1 MLKEAVFH
9 RPEGPYAHPAGP
21 RALRVRLRAKRG
33 DLSSCHLFHGDRYQG
48 EEEGDILR
56 LEKAGSDELFDW
68 FEGVIPSATRRLR
81 YVFYLEGKEG
91 GLWYGERGFAADRRE
106 AGAFQYPYICEGD
119 LFRVPDWARDGIV
132 YQIFPDRFCNGDKE
146 NDPEGTEPWSAA
158 ARPRPNSF
166 YGGDLRGIIE
176 KLPYLEA
183 LGVNVLYLTPIFLS
197 PSNHKYDT
205 ADYYRVDPAFGDA
218 KILKELVRRAHRRG
232 IRVLLDAVFNHAG
245 YGFFAFQDVLQRGA
259 ASPYADWFFIEDF
272 PVVTTPRPNYETF
285 ANGVWTMPKLNTAHP
300 EVRAYLLDVAEY
312 WTREAEIDGWRL
324 DVANEVD
331 HRFWRAFRDRVKGV
345 NPEALIVGEIWHDA
359 GPWLQGDQFDSVMN
373 YLFRDA
379 VLDFF
384 AAGRIGADRFDALLT
399 RIRMMY
405 PEPAYFAMFNL
416 LGSHDTERFLTAC
429 GGRLERMRLA
439 VLFQMTYPGMPMI
452 YYGDEVGMRGGPDPD
467 CRRPMVWE
475 EEKQNREL
483 LAHYRK
489 LIALRKALRPLR
501 RGDFRTWLVDPLRNL
516 YGFVRREGESCV
528 GVLLNNSPHEHR
540 VEVDLHPFGGAE
552 KLRDALSG
560 RTAEAAG
567 RSRLTWM
574 MAPFQG
580 VILTPV
586 GQTM

>member
-9 RPEGPYAHPAGP
+9 RPEGAYAHPAGP
-21 RALRVRLRAKRG
+21 RELRVRLRAKRG
-33 DLSSCHLFHGDRYQG
+33 DLVACHLLHGDRYDG
-48 EEEGDILR
+48 EEGQLLR

-68 FEGVIPSATRRLR
+68 FEGVIPSATRRIR
-81 YVFYLEGKEG
+81 YVFYLEGAES
-91 GLWYGERGFAADRRE
+91 GLWYGERGLSPDRGE
-106 AGAFQYPYICEGD
+106 AGVFQYPYICEGD
-119 LFRVPDWARDGIV
+119 LFRVPEWAQDGIV
-132 YQIFPDRFCNGDKE
+132 YQIFPDRFCNGDKG
-146 NDPEGTEPWSAA
+146 NDPEGTEPWGSEV
-158 ARPRPNSF
+158 RPRPDSF
-166 YGGDLRGIIE
+166 YGGDLQGIIE

-183 LGVNVLYLTPIFLS
+183 LGVNVIYLTPIFQS

-205 ADYYRVDPAFGDA
+205 TDYYRVDPAFGDA
-218 KILKELVRRAHRRG
+218 ETLKELVRRAHRRG

-245 YGFFAFQDVLQRGA
+245 YGFFAFQDVLEKGA
-259 ASPYADWFFIEDF
+259 DSPYADWFFIEGF
-272 PVVTTPRPNYETF
+272 PVVTKPHPNYETF
-285 ANGVWTMPKLNTAHP
+285 ADGVWTMPKLNTAHP
-300 EVRAYLLDVAEY
+300 DVRAYLLDVAEY

-384 AAGRIGADRFDALLT
+384 AAGRIGPDRFDALLT
-399 RIRMMY
+399 RSRMLY
-405 PEPAYFAMFNL
+405 PDQANFAMFNL

-452 YYGDEVGMRGGPDPD
+452 YYGDEVGMCGQTDPD

-483 LAHYRK
+483 LAFYRK
-489 LIALRKALRPLR
+489 LTTIRKELRPLR
-501 RGDFRTWLVDPLRNL
+501 RGDFRTWLIDPLRNL
-516 YGFVRREGESCV
+516 YGFVRQDGGECV

-540 VEVDLHPFGGAE
+540 IDVDLHPFGKAE

-560 RTAEAAG
+560 KTVDAAG
-567 RSRLTWM
+567 RSRLSWVLP
-574 MAPFQG
+574 PFQG
-580 VILTPV
+580 AILTSV
-586 GQTM
+586 E

>member
-132 YQIFPDRFCNGDKE
+132 YQIFPDRFCNGDKG

-205 ADYYRVDPAFGDA
+205 ADYYRVDPPSGM
-218 KILKELVRRAHRRG
+218 
-232 IRVLLDAVFNHAG
+232 
-245 YGFFAFQDVLQRGA
+245 QR
-259 ASPYADWFFIEDF
+259 S
-272 PVVTTPRPNYETF
+272 
-285 ANGVWTMPKLNTAHP
+285 
-300 EVRAYLLDVAEY
+300 
-312 WTREAEIDGWRL
+312 
-324 DVANEVD
+324 
-331 HRFWRAFRDRVKGV
+331 
-345 NPEALIVGEIWHDA
+345 
-359 GPWLQGDQFDSVMN
+359 
-373 YLFRDA
+373 
-379 VLDFF
+379 
-384 AAGRIGADRFDALLT
+384 
-399 RIRMMY
+399 
-405 PEPAYFAMFNL
+405 
-416 LGSHDTERFLTAC
+416 
-429 GGRLERMRLA
+429 
-439 VLFQMTYPGMPMI
+439 
-452 YYGDEVGMRGGPDPD
+452 
-467 CRRPMVWE
+467 
-475 EEKQNREL
+475 
-483 LAHYRK
+483 
-489 LIALRKALRPLR
+489 
-501 RGDFRTWLVDPLRNL
+501 
-516 YGFVRREGESCV
+516 
-528 GVLLNNSPHEHR
+528 
-540 VEVDLHPFGGAE
+540 
-552 KLRDALSG
+552 
-560 RTAEAAG
+560 
-567 RSRLTWM
+567 
-574 MAPFQG
+574 
-580 VILTPV
+580 
-586 GQTM
+586 

>member
-1 MLKEAVFH
+1 
-9 RPEGPYAHPAGP
+9 
-21 RALRVRLRAKRG
+21 
-33 DLSSCHLFHGDRYQG
+33 
-48 EEEGDILR
+48 
-56 LEKAGSDELFDW
+56 
-68 FEGVIPSATRRLR
+68 
-81 YVFYLEGKEG
+81 
-91 GLWYGERGFAADRRE
+91 
-106 AGAFQYPYICEGD
+106 
-119 LFRVPDWARDGIV
+119 
-132 YQIFPDRFCNGDKE
+132 
-146 NDPEGTEPWSAA
+146 
-158 ARPRPNSF
+158 
-166 YGGDLRGIIE
+166 
-176 KLPYLEA
+176 
-183 LGVNVLYLTPIFLS
+183 
-197 PSNHKYDT
+197 
-205 ADYYRVDPAFGDA
+205 
-218 KILKELVRRAHRRG
+218 
-232 IRVLLDAVFNHAG
+232 
-245 YGFFAFQDVLQRGA
+245 
-259 ASPYADWFFIEDF
+259 
-272 PVVTTPRPNYETF
+272 
-285 ANGVWTMPKLNTAHP
+285 MPKLNTAHP

-405 PEPAYFAMFNL
+405 PEPAHFAMFNL

-452 YYGDEVGMRGGPDPD
+452 YYGDEVGLRGGPDPD

-540 VEVDLHPFGGAE
+540 VEVDLHPFGWAE

-586 GQTM
+586 GPTM